1 MSILLGAGSKFV
13 SLGIVYVPFNCLNFV
28 ICNETTL
35 HLINAALNLHL
46 FTLIK
51 LDRSSAFDSLQ
62 LRACAHECKDA
73 LDPFRVVISSIIMK
87 REMLKS
93 VLRT

>member
-46 FTLIK
+46 FTITK
-51 LDRSSAFDSLQ
+51 HDRSS
-62 LRACAHECKDA
+62 AHECKDA
-73 LDPFRVVISSIIMK
+73 LDPFTVVAIPPQH
-87 REMLKS
+87 RQ
-93 VLRT
+93 TTG

>member
-13 SLGIVYVPFNCLNFV
+13 SWGIVYVPFNCLNFV

-51 LDRSSAFDSLQ
+51 LDRNSAYDGLQ
-62 LRACAHECKDA
+62 LRALCSQ
-73 LDPFRVVISSIIMK
+73 V
-87 REMLKS
+87 
-93 VLRT
+93 